1 MAAADPQMRIATLE
15 AALRIASRE
24 LHWAQFTIQKKEAE
38 IQQLLER
45 LRKQRVGFLG
55 PASETLSDLQLELLV
70 EQEPSTT
77 REEVEAESRREPI
90 TEPCEGQTQRR
101 PHPGRK
107 PLPENLPRIEEV
119 IVCEANCTRCG
130 QETRLIGYDTSE
142 VLDREP
148 AKWFV
153 RVTKREKRACGKCS
167 SVRMAELAL
176 RIVDKGLASDR
187 VVIETVV
194 SKYCDHVPLYRQEAM
209 LEREAG
215 VEISRATLDGWVM
228 RVGELLEPVVGAMR
242 ADLLRA
248 SYIQADETV
257 VPVQMH
263 DGRGS
268 DHQAYL
274 WQYGTLSNGR
284 GGEVVFDFQLGRGR
298 DGPAKFLERW
308 NGILQ
313 TDGYQ
318 AYDNVGGPGLIHV
331 GCWAHAR
338 RKFVDAVKV
347 NPKDGAAIAMVTRMD
362 ALFLVDRHARQQKLG
377 MDERAALR
385 GEHARPWVDE
395 IHSECVKL
403 RSQLLPKSA
412 LGEAVSY
419 TLNMWPKLRRCLDH
433 AEVELS
439 NNVAENSMR
448 PVTLGRKN
456 WLHVGSAKS
465 GPKVAAIMSVVES
478 CRRIGRAGQR
488 ISAGRAAGDES
499 KETIGSRYAHPSPM
513 ERRSRLTWI
522 GRTDAA
528 LFGRF
533 EPVGW
538 A

>member
-1 MAAADPQMRIATLE
+1 MAAADPQARIETLE
-15 AALRIASRE
+15 RA
-24 LHWAQFTIQKKEAE
+24 LHWAQLTIQKKEGE

-90 TEPCEGQTQRR
+90 TEPRERK

-107 PLPENLPRIEEV
+107 PLPDNLPRIEEV
-119 IVCEANCTRCG
+119 IPCEAHCRCCG
-130 QETRLIGYDTSE
+130 GATAVIGYDTSE

-167 SVRMAELAL
+167 EVRMAELAP

-187 VVIETVV
+187 VVIETVI
-194 SKYCDHVPLYRQEAM
+194 SKYCDHAPLYRQEAM
-209 LEREAG
+209 LQREAG
-215 VEISRATLDGWVM
+215 VDISRATLDGWVM
-228 RVGELLEPVVGAMR
+228 RVGELLEPVAGAMR
-242 ADLLRA
+242 ADLLSA
-248 SYIQADETV
+248 SYLQADETV

-284 GGEVVFDFQLGRGR
+284 GGETVFDFQLGRGR
-298 DGPAKFLERW
+298 DGPAKFLKDW

-318 AYDNVGGPGLIHV
+318 AYDHVGGPGLIHV

-377 MDERAALR
+377 ADERAELR
-385 GEHARPWVDE
+385 REHARPWVDE
-395 IHSECVKL
+395 IHSECLKL
-403 RSQLLPKSA
+403 GSQLLPKSA

-419 TLNMWPKLRRCLDH
+419 TLHMWPKLQRCLDH

-448 PVTLGRKN
+448 PVALGRKN

-465 GPKVAAIMSVVES
+465 GPKIAAILSVVES
-478 CRRIGRAGQR
+478 CRRLGVPVKEYLLTVLPGMNQRKLSEVAPLTPARWNTARA
-488 ISAGRAAGDES
+488 
-499 KETIGSRYAHPSPM
+499 
-513 ERRSRLTWI
+513 
-522 GRTDAA
+522 
-528 LFGRF
+528 
-533 EPVGW
+533 
-538 A
+538 